1 MIKKNIPY
9 GRQDISDEDI
19 SAVVNSLKSDFL
31 TQGPKIN
38 EFETRF
44 AEYVGSDYAIAVSN
58 GTAALHLACL
68 ALDLSEGSK
77 VITTPITFVASANCV
92 KYCDADVVFSDI
104 DPETYLINID
114 RIKVLLSESPRGTY
128 SGIIPVNFAGRVVN
142 LELLRNIANEYGL
155 WILEDACHSPGGFF
169 IDSKGEVQS
178 SGSSKYS
185 DLSIFS
191 FHPVKHIAC
200 GEGGMI
206 TTNNKI
212 LYEKIL
218 SLRTHGI
225 TKDPLKMI
233 QNDGGWYY
241 EMHDLGFN
249 YRLTDFQASLGLSQL
264 NRADFGIHRRREIAK
279 KYYKAFENKSYILS
293 QSGIV
298 EGHAYHL
305 YIILVENR
313 DRLYNF
319 LKARGIYCQVHYIPI
334 NTMPYYKQNLVVMSD
349 TSNANWYYSKCIS
362 LPMFPTLKDDEQE
375 FVIKSI
381 YEFHEK

>member
-225 TKDPLKMI
+225 TRDPLKMI